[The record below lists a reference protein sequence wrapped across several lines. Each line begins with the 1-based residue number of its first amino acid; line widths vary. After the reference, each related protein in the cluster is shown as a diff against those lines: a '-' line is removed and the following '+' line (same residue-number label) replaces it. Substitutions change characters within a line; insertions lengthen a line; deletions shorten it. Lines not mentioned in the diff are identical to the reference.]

1 MVRDLAILNQL
12 GAGASAFIRAHVPGV
27 RVVEIGTSPSPAE
40 VDDVGA
46 TVLLAIPQHELTPA
60 QRASPVEWAAG
71 IEWVHLPSAGA
82 DPYPPALLQ
91 GRVVTCAR
99 GLMSVPIAEHV
110 LATMLAFERG
120 LPEIWAPGLVAAD
133 VGPLGVL
140 DGRTLGIVGL
150 GSIGEAIA
158 TRALAFGMDVVAANR
173 SGRSSSI
180 ASVEVAP
187 LDEVLARSDHLA
199 VAIPLTAGTRHLFD
213 DRTLSSVKPG
223 MHLVNIA
230 RGAVIDQDA
239 LVRALMDGRIAR
251 ASLDVTEPEV
261 LPADHP
267 LRLHPHVRLSP
278 HVSWSGP
285 GVLQRGMAR
294 FLANLD
300 RWVAGQP
307 LVELVN
313 SAHGY

>member
-1 MVRDLAILNQL
+1 MPDLVILNQL
-12 GAGASAFIRAHVPGV
+12 GAAASALIRAHAPDA
-27 RVVEIGTSPSPAE
+27 RVVEIGTSPSLAD
-40 VDDVGA
+40 VDGSGA
-46 TVLLAIPQHELTPA
+46 TVLLAIPQHELTPE
-60 QRASPVEWAAG
+60 QRASRVEWATD

-120 LPEIWAPGLVAAD
+120 LPEVWAPGLKAAD
-133 VGPLGVL
+133 VAPLGVL

-158 TRALAFGMDVVAANR
+158 TRALAFGMHVVAANR

-180 ASVEVAP
+180 AGVDVAP
-187 LDEVLARSDHLA
+187 LEEVLARSDH
-199 VAIPLTAGTRHLFD
+199 VAIAVPLTAGTRHLFD
-213 DRTLSSVKPG
+213 DRTLSSVKSG

-239 LVRALMDGRIAR
+239 LLRALMGGRIAR

-267 LRLHPHVRLSP
+267 LRFHPNVRLSP
-278 HVSWSGP
+278 HISWSGP
-285 GVLQRGMAR
+285 GVRQRGMAR

-300 RWVAGQP
+300 RWMAGQP
-307 LVELVN
+307 LVELVD